1 MEFCSHQL
9 ENGLSIVAER
19 SPDAHSLAMGF
30 FVNAGSRDENDSIAG
45 VSHFLEH
52 MVFKGTAN
60 RTAED
65 VNREFDEIGAHYNAY
80 TSEENTVYYGSLL
93 PEFQEPCVDLLAD
106 LMRPSLREEDF
117 EMEKKVIQEEIQMYL
132 DQPPYGMDDHIK
144 HKCFGDHAIAR
155 SVLGTAESVG
165 ALTAAQMRDYFATR
179 YGPSTITV
187 AATGAVDFEKLIEQV
202 ERLCGEWPR
211 TVAAR
216 DLSAAKCQDSFES
229 IQHNASVQQYVL
241 RLASGPDVS
250 HDDRFAAK
258 LLATIIGD
266 DSGSRMYWDL
276 VDSGLVESA
285 SLGHYDYQG
294 VGMFYTWMS
303 CDPGSIDANL
313 VRLQDL
319 LAKVQQEGVTET
331 ELEQAKNKVKSRLV
345 IGSER
350 PRSRLFSVGGD
361 WLNRGEHRS
370 TRDDLD
376 SVSAVTVA
384 DVRRVLD
391 TFPVDRGSIVCIGP
405 VKVEQPSKAT
415 APV

>member
-144 HKCFGDHAIAR
+144 QKCFGDHAIAR

-165 ALTAAQMRDYFATR
+165 ALTATQMRDYFATR

-187 AATGAVDFEKLIEQV
+187 AATGAVDFEKLVEQV
-202 ERLCGEWPR
+202 ERLCGGWPR

-405 VKVEQPSKAT
+405 VKVDEPSKAT